1 MLVMFFIIGTVMGSF
16 YHVVATR
23 MSNDES
29 IIYPSSHCTKC
40 NYKLKW
46 YENIPIIS
54 YIILR
59 GKCSNCHENIPI
71 SYFITSTI
79 K

>member
-54 YIILR
+54 YILYHLLLLLLNL
-59 GKCSNCHENIPI
+59 KQKL
-71 SYFITSTI
+71 TL
-79 K
+79 

>member
-1 MLVMFFIIGTVMGSF
+1 METFLLIIFFILGIVMGSF

-23 MSNDES
+23 LSNDES
-29 IIYPSSHCTKC
+29 IISPPSHCPRC
-40 NYKLKW
+40 NHYLKW

-59 GKCSNCHENIPI
+59 GECSKCKAKIPI
-71 SYFITSTI
+71 S
-79 K
+79 